1 MLFAL
6 CLFLISQAHNI
17 TDDALVAA
25 INDTLT
31 DCIVILNAVRDFVDE
46 IEDFDIRRRA
56 TKNAGE
62 LAQQVVKKMRSCGT
76 IMDTVDN
83 FRSQLAPPTTQ
94 LGNIVL
100 SKKEMAYVNTL
111 LKGESK
117 KMGEVL
123 YVASTYGDSVSSFH
137 SACDNK
143 GPTVVIVETTT
154 GNVFGG
160 YTDISWGVKRN
171 TYHAS
176 TKSFVFSIRP
186 IMKQYKIKSSE
197 YSYAVYHHTNYG
209 PTFGRAGH
217 DLYIA
222 SGARSN
228 KNSQTSGR
236 SYALSG
242 HVMNGGVN
250 NFQVKDYV
258 VAKASAL

>member
-31 DCIVILNAVRDFVDE
+31 DCIVILRAVREFVDE

-56 TKNAGE
+56 TKNAGD

-83 FRSQLAPPTTQ
+83 FRSQLKPPTTQ
-94 LGNIVL
+94 LGQIVL
-100 SKKEMAYVNTL
+100 SKKEMVYLNTL

-117 KMGEVL
+117 KIGEVL
-123 YVASTYGDSVSSFH
+123 YVASTYGDTASNFH
-137 SACDNK
+137 SACDK
-143 GPTVVIVETTT
+143 QGPTVVIVETTT
-154 GNVFGG
+154 GNLFGG
-160 YTDISWGVKRN
+160 YTDISWGVARN
-171 TYHAS
+171 TYHPS

-186 IMKQYKIKSSE
+186 VMKQYKIRSSE
-197 YSYAVYHHTNYG
+197 TSYAVYHHTSYG
-209 PTFGRAGH
+209 PTFGRPGH
-217 DLYIA
+217 TIYIA

-228 KNSQTSGR
+228 RNSVTSGQ
-236 SYALSG
+236 SYELSG
-242 HVMNGGVN
+242 HVLNGGVK

>member
-31 DCIVILNAVRDFVDE
+31 DCIVILRAVREFVDE

-83 FRSQLAPPTTQ
+83 FRSQLNPPTTQ
-94 LGNIVL
+94 LGQIVL
-100 SKKEMAYVNTL
+100 SKQEMVYLNTL

-117 KMGEVL
+117 KIGKVL
-123 YVASTYGDSVSSFH
+123 YVASTYGDSVRNFH
-137 SACDNK
+137 SRCDNQ

-154 GNVFGG
+154 GNLFGG
-160 YTDISWGVKRN
+160 YTDISWASGGGAYRR
-171 TYHAS
+171 S

-186 IMKQYKIKSSE
+186 LMKQYKIKSSE
-197 YSYAVYHHTNYG
+197 LSYAVYHSSSYG

-217 DLYIA
+217 DMYIA

-228 KNSQTSGR
+228 RNSQTSGR

-242 HVMNGGVN
+242 HVLNGGVN

>member
-31 DCIVILNAVRDFVDE
+31 DCIVILRAVREFVDE

-56 TKNAGE
+56 TKNAGG
-62 LAQQVVKKMRSCGT
+62 LAQQVVKKMSSCGT

-83 FRSQLAPPTTQ
+83 FRSQLRPPTTQ

-100 SKKEMAYVNTL
+100 TKEEMMYLNKL

-117 KMGEVL
+117 KMGDVL
-123 YVASTYGDSVSSFH
+123 YVASTYGDSTSSFH
-137 SACDNK
+137 SACDKK
-143 GPTVVIVETTT
+143 GPTVVIVESTT

-160 YTDISWGVKRN
+160 YTDISWGTARN
-171 TYHAS
+171 TYHPS
-176 TKSFVFSIRP
+176 TKSFMFSIRP
-186 IMKQYKIKSSE
+186 SMKQYMIKSSDT
-197 YSYAVYHHTNYG
+197 SYAVYHHTSNG
-209 PTFGRAGH
+209 PTFGRSGH
-217 DLYIA
+217 DMYIA

-228 KNSQTSGR
+228 TKSYTSGK
-236 SYALSG
+236 SYDLSG
-242 HVMNGGVN
+242 YVLNGGQRT
-250 NFQVKDYV
+250 FQVKDYV
-258 VAKASAL
+258 VAQASAL